1 MTAALEESP
10 ANLEHLVELAQR
22 GEEVVL
28 TRAGQPVAK
37 ITGIVDATWPERR
50 KRWLEELREM
60 RNAGDTGKRGSP
72 TTEEILT
79 EMREE
84 RV

>member
-1 MTAALEESP
+1 MQ
-10 ANLEHLVELAQR
+10 LAR
-22 GEEVVL
+22 NGEEVVL
-28 TRAGQPVAK
+28 TKAGLPVAK

-50 KRWLEELREM
+50 KRWLEELRVM

-72 TTEEILT
+72 TTEEILA